1 MPAKSPGNYLQEL
14 AFRVLQNEASET
26 EMQFLNA
33 YYEAFDQVEDIQLS
47 PGKEAEIS
55 AEILKAINTQIALD
69 SVGRPASVQRKW
81 KISRIYKF
89 SVAAMLFMTLGAG
102 LYYII
107 LKPKADVAYASVYAN
122 DIPAGGNKAL
132 LTLANG
138 KQVQLD
144 HASLGKIAQETGVRI
159 VKSADGQIEY
169 HTEGNVPAGQQLVNT
184 FSTPLGGQYKLVLP
198 DGSRVWLNSLSTL
211 KFPLSFHQGPRQVEL
226 SGEAYFEIAPAINK
240 HTGQKQAFV
249 VNSQGQQVEVLGT
262 HFNVNAYPQEQRMI
276 TTLLEGSVR
285 VVHQRKSYLLKPNQE
300 ALVEAGQVSLKPV
313 NTELA
318 VAWVNGDFIFRDES
332 IQLIMS
338 KLSRWYDIQVVYEG
352 ALSKASFGAEIS
364 RKKSLSQVLKALEKT
379 GDVHFKIEGRRVTV
393 MP

>member
-1 MPAKSPGNYLQEL
+1 MPAKPPGDYLQEL
-14 AFRVLQNEASET
+14 ASRVLHDEASET
-26 EMQFLNA
+26 EKQFLEA
-33 YYEAFDQVEDIQLS
+33 YYEAFDQVEDVPLS
-47 PGKEAEIS
+47 PVKEAEIS
-55 AEILKAINTQIALD
+55 AEILTAINAQIALD
-69 SVGRPASVQRKW
+69 AVGKPAQRKW
-81 KISRIYKF
+81 KLNRIYKF
-89 SVAAMLFMTLGAG
+89 SVAAMLFITLGAG
-102 LYYII
+102 LYFFIF
-107 LKPKADVAYASVYAN
+107 KPKHEVIYASVYAN

-144 HASLGKIAQETGVRI
+144 HANLGKIAQETGVRI

-169 HTEGNVPAGQQLVNT
+169 QAEGNVPAGQQLMNT

-211 KFPLSFHQGPRQVEL
+211 KFPLSFRQGTRQVEL
-226 SGEAYFEIAPAINK
+226 SGEAYFEIAESVDK
-240 HTGQKQAFV
+240 LSGRKQAFV
-249 VNSQGQQVEVLGT
+249 VNSRGQQVEVLGT

-285 VVHQRKSYLLKPNQE
+285 ILHQTKNYLLKPNEE
-300 ALVEAGQVSLKPV
+300 ALVEGGHVNVKPV

-318 VAWVNGDFIFRDES
+318 VAWVKGDFIFRDES
-332 IQLIMS
+332 IRMIMS
-338 KLSRWYDIQVVYEG
+338 RLSRWYDMEVVYEG
-352 ALSKASFGAEIS
+352 QPVKASFGAEIS
-364 RKKSLSQVLKALEKT
+364 REKSLSQVLKALEKT